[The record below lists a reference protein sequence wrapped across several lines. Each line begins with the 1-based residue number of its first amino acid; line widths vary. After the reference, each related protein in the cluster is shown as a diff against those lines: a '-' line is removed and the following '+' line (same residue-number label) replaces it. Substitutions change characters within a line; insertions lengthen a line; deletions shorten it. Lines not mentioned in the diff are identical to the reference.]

1 MLSATRGRTLI
12 GDLGGTYA
20 RFALADGPCGMFTH
34 AVTYESRQFAS
45 PEAAILAY
53 LHHADCGTPGAICL
67 AVAAPVVGQTARFL
81 NSEWVVDGPTLSQGF
96 GGAPIRLVNDFHAI
110 AHAIPTLVPEHVEPI
125 GARRPWLPETGDFTV
140 GLIGPGTGL
149 GVSGLLRVDGRL
161 KALDSEGGHRGFAPE
176 TERQLEVLKSLR
188 MQYERVSDER
198 LLSGSGIENI
208 YRALQDRHG
217 EIPANRDAAE
227 IFQLGVDRRECA
239 AAEAVDMFF
248 EILGQVA
255 GNLALTL
262 GARDGIYVAGGI
274 ARRYPQCLQ
283 SGAFRAGFENKGRH
297 RSLMEQIPT
306 GLITHP
312 DPGLVGA
319 AILARGLSH
328 G

>member
-1 MLSATRGRTLI
+1 M

-20 RFALADGPCGMFTH
+20 RFALAEGQSGAFTH
-34 AVTYESRQFAS
+34 AVTYESRQFGS
-45 PEAAILAY
+45 PEAAIQAY
-53 LHHADCGTPGAICL
+53 LKHTNCAAPGAICL
-67 AVAAPVVGQTARFL
+67 AVAAPVVGQSARFL
-81 NSEWVVDGPTLSQGF
+81 NSEWVVDGPALSQGF
-96 GGAPIRLVNDFHAI
+96 GGAPVRLVNDFHAI
-110 AHAIPTLVPEHVEPI
+110 AHAIPALVPDHVEQI
-125 GARRPWLPETGDFTV
+125 GARQPWLPETGDFTV

-149 GVSGLLRVDGRL
+149 GVSGVLRVDGRL
-161 KALDSEGGHRGFAPE
+161 KALDSEGGHQGFAPE
-176 TERQLEVLKSLR
+176 SERQFEVLKSLR

-208 YRALQDRHG
+208 YRALQDQCG
-217 EIPANRDAAE
+217 ETPASRGAAE
-227 IFQLGVDRRECA
+227 IFQLGVDHREDA
-239 AAEAVDMFF
+239 ATEAVDMFF

-262 GARDGIYVAGGI
+262 GARNGIYVAGGI
-274 ARRYPQCLQ
+274 ARRYPKCLQ
-283 SGAFRAGFENKGRH
+283 RGAFRAGFENKGRH

-319 AILARGLSH
+319 AILARDLSP